1 MTKSE
6 RDIAL
11 LVEVRQIAK
20 SGKARTLREEAGLSL
35 AEVAR
40 GVGVTP
46 TAVWRWERGL
56 ARPSGEPAASYGRLL
71 ISLARRASDRRETAS
86 A

>member
-1 MTKSE
+1 MTV
-6 RDIAL
+6 
-11 LVEVRQIAK
+11 LVEARRIAR
-20 SGKARTLREEAGLSL
+20 SGQARTLREKAGLSL

-46 TAVWRWERGL
+46 TAVWRWEKGL
-56 ARPSGEPAASYGRLL
+56 ARPSGEPAVAYGRLL
-71 ISLARRASDRRETAS
+71 VSLAQGTSDRREVAN

>member
-6 RDIAL
+6 KDIAV
-11 LVEVRQIAK
+11 LVEARRLAK
-20 SGKARTLREEAGLSL
+20 SGEARILREAAGLSL

-56 ARPSGEPAASYGRLL
+56 ARPCGRPAAAYARLL
-71 ISLARRASDRRETAS
+71 IRLARSSELAKAAGT
-86 A
+86 